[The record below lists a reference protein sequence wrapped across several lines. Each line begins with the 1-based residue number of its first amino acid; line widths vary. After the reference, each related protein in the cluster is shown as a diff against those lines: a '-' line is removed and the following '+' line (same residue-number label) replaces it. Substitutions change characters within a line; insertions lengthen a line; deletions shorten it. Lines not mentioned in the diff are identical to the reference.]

1 MVRKMSELQISL
13 VIIGIIVV
21 LAVYGYG
28 AWQQRRYRSRFG
40 TAFKPRH
47 GDALYPEAAG
57 SSGSLHDTL
66 PEEMEHMMTDIVSS
80 TSVLD
85 EPCKTMDPET
95 DYIAV
100 LFSESPLSPGVL
112 APLWQQR
119 FDFGKNVYVCG
130 VSSSGGPWEKVVAES
145 PLTYETFRLALQ
157 LADRN
162 GAVSET
168 RLTDFRD
175 LLRDIADQIPA
186 DLNLPDVAEAAACA
200 QRLDVFCAEVDQ
212 MIGLNILPA
221 GENLLQ
227 GRDIAEVAAH
237 HGMTLQ
243 ADGAFHLLDAQGRT
257 LFSLSN
263 FDNTPFQHHTLDQMP
278 VIGLSLQLDVPRV
291 EQPTRRFDEMAQL
304 ARAIGNDLRASVV
317 DDNRMTLSDA
327 AIAMIRAQVA
337 AIEGRMLAYPIVPG
351 SAQARRLFS

>member
-1 MVRKMSELQISL
+1 
-13 VIIGIIVV
+13 
-21 LAVYGYG
+21 
-28 AWQQRRYRSRFG
+28 
-40 TAFKPRH
+40 
-47 GDALYPEAAG
+47 
-57 SSGSLHDTL
+57 
-66 PEEMEHMMTDIVSS
+66 
-80 TSVLD
+80 
-85 EPCKTMDPET
+85 
-95 DYIAV
+95 
-100 LFSESPLSPGVL
+100 
-112 APLWQQR
+112 
-119 FDFGKNVYVCG
+119 
-130 VSSSGGPWEKVVAES
+130 VVAES

-157 LADRN
+157 LADRS
-162 GAVSET
+162 GAVSEA
-168 RLTDFRD
+168 RLADFRD

-200 QRLDVFCAEVDQ
+200 QRLDAFCAEVDQ

-227 GRDIAEVAAH
+227 GRELAQVAAH

-263 FDNTPFQHHTLDQMP
+263 FDNTPFQHHTLDQTL

-304 ARAIGNDLRASVV
+304 ARAIGNDLRAAVV

-337 AIEGRMLAYPIVPG
+337 AIEDRMLAYPIIPG